1 MKRSAFLLL
10 IAAMA
15 FSFGACKKKDTK
27 KAEGDKGMA
36 PAADMKPE
44 ATLFDDLGLD
54 SLDMV
59 DMVIALEHAFKIKI
73 RDEEEIRKIRTL
85 GDIHRFVIGK
95 VRETGDVF
103 A

>member
-1 MKRSAFLLL
+1 MTEQEIIERIDASLEEEFEL
-10 IAAMA
+10 
-15 FSFGACKKKDTK
+15 DR
-27 KAEGDKGMA
+27 
-36 PAADMKPE
+36 ADMKPE

-95 VRETGDVF
+95 VRETGETGDVF

>member
-1 MKRSAFLLL
+1 MTEQEIIERVDASL
-10 IAAMA
+10 
-15 FSFGACKKKDTK
+15 
-27 KAEGDKGMA
+27 AEEFELDR
-36 PAADMKPE
+36 ADMVPE

-85 GDIHRFVIGK
+85 EDIHRFVINKAKELGML
-95 VRETGDVF
+95 
-103 A
+103 

>member
-1 MKRSAFLLL
+1 MTEQEIIERIDASLEEEFEL
-10 IAAMA
+10 
-15 FSFGACKKKDTK
+15 DR
-27 KAEGDKGMA
+27 
-36 PAADMKPE
+36 ADMKPE

>member
-1 MKRSAFLLL
+1 MTEQEIIERIDASL
-10 IAAMA
+10 
-15 FSFGACKKKDTK
+15 
-27 KAEGDKGMA
+27 AEEFELDPGDLV
-36 PAADMKPE
+36 PE

-95 VRETGDVF
+95 VRETGETGDVF